1 MNAADRLSCLLSYT
15 TQDHVRK
22 VDTIYNKL
30 GPTTFKENVQYAY
43 PHANLVRAHRYAHP
57 YVM

>member
-15 TQDHVRK
+15 TQDHVHK
-22 VDTIYNKL
+22 VDTIYSKL

-43 PHANLVRAHRYAHP
+43 PHASLVREHKYAHL